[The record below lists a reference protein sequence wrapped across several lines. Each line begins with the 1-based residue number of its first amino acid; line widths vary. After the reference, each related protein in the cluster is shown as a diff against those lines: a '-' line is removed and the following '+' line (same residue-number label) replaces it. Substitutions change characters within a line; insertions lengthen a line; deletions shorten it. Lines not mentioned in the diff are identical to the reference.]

1 MTEELPTVFLFL
13 TVRARKSGRVVEIL
27 SESYEE
33 IKEAAAVYSE
43 TDVIARLT
51 ASQDRLGVILLE
63 LMQRSIAVQNR
74 SHEVE
79 DSFEIDAITPYLVD
93 GTLTRGKVEDGKDLK
108 GDIYSYVL
116 VHIDGKQEAR
126 SKVLED
132 LQQCDGIV
140 YTAGLMRKARAI
152 AKVRAPNK
160 LAFDNDI
167 MEQIQGIDGVA
178 TTRSLMIINSM
189 HFIRSEN
196 PKVSEQSMNNVAA
209 WASKRERNK

>member
-1 MTEELPTVFLFL
+1 MAEEIPTVFLFL

-51 ASQDRLGVILLE
+51 APQDRLGVILLE
-63 LMQRSIAVQNR
+63 LMQRSIAVGNQ
-74 SHEVE
+74 SHDIE

-93 GTLTRGKVEDGKDLK
+93 GIITRRKVEDGKDLK
-108 GDIYSYVL
+108 GDIYAYVL
-116 VHIDGKQEAR
+116 VHIDGKQEVR

-132 LQQCDGIV
+132 LQQCEGIV

-160 LAFDNDI
+160 LAFDNNI
-167 MEQIQGIDGVA
+167 MDQIQGIDGVA
-178 TTRSLMIINSM
+178 TTRSLMIINNM

-196 PKVSEQSMNNVAA
+196 PKLTEQSMHNVAA
-209 WASKRERNK
+209 WAAKREK